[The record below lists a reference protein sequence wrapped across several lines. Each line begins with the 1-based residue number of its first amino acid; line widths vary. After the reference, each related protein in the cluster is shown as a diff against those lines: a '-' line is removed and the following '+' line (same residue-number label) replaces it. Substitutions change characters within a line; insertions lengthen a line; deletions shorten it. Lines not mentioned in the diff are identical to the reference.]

1 MVRGRGEGT
10 VGHEE
15 AVATAW
21 RLHSSLAEW
30 TGRIDAKASFAL
42 TIESA
47 LLAGVGAASS
57 TGRVFGGLSEW
68 WARAELWVGVV
79 LLALSALAAVLAVL
93 PREGPAHGVP
103 PGPDD
108 YLFYGDLHQWTPQN
122 LAERLGLAD
131 PLTALTGQIVTMSAI
146 IWAKHRLV
154 RQSLLL
160 AVAGAGLLGLAVVT
174 G

>member
-1 MVRGRGEGT
+1 M
-10 VGHEE
+10 
-15 AVATAW
+15 ATAW
-21 RLHSSLAEW
+21 RLHASLAEW

-47 LLAGVGAASS
+47 LLAGVGATSS
-57 TGRVFGGLSEW
+57 TGRGFGGLSGW
-68 WARAELWVGVV
+68 WAHAELWAGVT
-79 LLALSALAAVLAVL
+79 LLTLSAIAAVLAVL
-93 PREGPAHGVP
+93 PRVGPARAPRPG

-108 YLFYGDLHQWTPQN
+108 YLFYGDLHRWTPQE
-122 LAERLGLAD
+122 LAERLGQAD

-146 IWAKHRLV
+146 MWAKHRRV

-160 AVAGAGLLGLAVVT
+160 AVAGAGLLGLAVAT